1 MIKLLHTAANG
12 TFPNGHKKTVC
23 LDEFRF
29 VQTIKQKLNVNLKR
43 AGRWARFS
51 HAFSECSETQSMRV

>member
-23 LDEFRF
+23 LNEFCF
-29 VQTIKQKLNVNLKR
+29 VQTIKQILNVNLKR
-43 AGRWARFS
+43 AER
-51 HAFSECSETQSMRV
+51 